1 MHIRGSRGPGS
12 GDSDHTPPPKN
23 HKAIWFLSNTGP
35 DPLEN
40 HKATKTAFNVG
51 PSSAR
56 WWGDDDPL
64 LVVFVLDPLSPHQL
78 KNIYKNVVKIGP
90 PLTKLSG
97 STHDT

>member
-1 MHIRGSRGPGS
+1 MSLLKLFWKCTSADPEGQGQGIRTTP
-12 GDSDHTPPPKN
+12 PPPKN
-23 HKAIWFLSNTGP
+23 HKAIGFLSNTGP

-56 WWGDDDPL
+56 QRNAIEMAFRWWGDDDPL

-78 KNIYKNVVKIGP
+78 KNI
-90 PLTKLSG
+90 
-97 STHDT
+97 